1 MMITIALPDQQ
12 MHDRLAQHLTQ
23 VNLIV
28 WSVGDGAPPQHI
40 DLAVLGY
47 LGASNELGAFA
58 DLDVAALQ
66 SQSLGYDGV
75 VDLLPSGI
83 TLCNAVGVHEA
94 STAELAVGM
103 IISQQ
108 RGFPEHFT
116 NQQTATWNQH
126 EHIGVAGTTIII
138 VGAGG
143 VGNQITDK
151 LAPFEANVVRVAR
164 TGRSDARGAVQS
176 MDALP
181 SLLAKADVVVIAV
194 PLSHETAGLVDAE
207 FLATMKPGALLVNVA
222 RGKVVDTDALM
233 AAASAGHVRAAL
245 DVIDPEPLP
254 DGHPLWST
262 SGITITPHIGGY
274 TSAMHGRVDAVVR
287 EQARRLLAGESL
299 AHVVVAAAVM
309 HRRDGHQGDGA

>member
-12 MHDRLAQHLTQ
+12 MHDRLAQHLTE

-28 WSVGDGAPPQHI
+28 WGVGDGAPPQHI

-58 DLDVAALQ
+58 GLDVAALQ

-103 IISQQ
+103 IISEQ
-108 RGFPEHFT
+108 RGFSEHFT

-143 VGNQITDK
+143 VGNQIADK

-181 SLLAKADVVVIAV
+181 ALLAKADVVAIAV
-194 PLSHETAGLVDAE
+194 PLSHETTGLVDSE

-222 RGKVVDTDALM
+222 RGKVVDTDALV

-245 DVIDPEPLP
+245 DVTDPEPLP

-299 AHVVVAAAVM
+299 AHVVVAA
-309 HRRDGHQGDGA
+309 H